1 MDEHIKPNGAGFKR
15 RIIMNTH
22 IFQFLSGLKPFS
34 FLPPEEI
41 QKIADSVI
49 EESHPKDTVLSVQGK
64 SAIDNIYLIQSGS
77 LELYYEVDGK
87 KIQPGFLKPG
97 EVCGAIAVLMNSATA
112 VRTVRA
118 AEDVRLFLIPR
129 ETFTDISSRFAPF
142 REFFMKIYSKL
153 MLDQSYASIIAT
165 GQAFQFLS
173 GVVPFTFLPEDEL
186 EKIASKLSV
195 VHYPKDTVVLVQGQ
209 TPVEYLYIIQ
219 KGAVERYY
227 EERSGKKRLR
237 GVLDERDIYGGISIL
252 INNGLSVRTLK
263 TIEKTYFYV
272 LSKKD
277 FLDICSRYETFAEYF
292 TDTFGKRM
300 TDKSYAAIIARTV
313 PSGDESFRF
322 FNQPI
327 SNIYN
332 KNALVC
338 DMGTSIQEAATL
350 MSDRRCSSVL
360 VRDEAG
366 DFVGIVTDNDLRKK
380 VISKGYDIQKR
391 ISGIMS
397 SPLRTIPETA
407 LIFEGLMS
415 IMHQNVKHLGV
426 TDANKR
432 VIGVVTNTDL
442 LMTQGQSPF
451 FLIREINQS
460 TAKEDVMHKHEKLPG
475 IVKNL
480 IYSGAKAKNVNS
492 LITTIS
498 DAILHKLIGFAI
510 EELGPPPARF
520 VFMILG
526 SEGRKEQTLKT
537 DQDNAIIFEDVPGS
551 SEKEVREYF
560 LKFGEKV
567 CTWLDQAGYA
577 FCEGGIMA
585 KNPKWCQ
592 PLEAWKEHFS
602 SWILTAEAEDLL
614 QASIFFDFRGGYGD
628 LSLIEDLRGYL
639 FSSIGGWSGFLRHL
653 TENALYFRPPIGF
666 FRNFVVESKGE
677 HRNKF
682 DIKSAMMPIVD
693 AARIYGLKHKVE
705 ATNTLDRLKLL
716 HERNVLSWKD
726 YSDLKHAY
734 AFLMQLRF
742 VRQVTAVTEENA
754 KPDNYINP
762 KQVSRLE
769 QTMLKEIFKKIET
782 FQTKLG
788 FDFTGIM

>member
-1 MDEHIKPNGAGFKR
+1 MS
-15 RIIMNTH
+15 TH

-34 FLPPEEI
+34 FLPPEEV
-41 QKIADSVI
+41 QKIADIATEKSY
-49 EESHPKDTVLSVQGK
+49 PKDTILSVQGK
-64 SAIDNIYLIQSGS
+64 SAIDNIYVIQSGS

-87 KIQPGFLKPG
+87 KIQPGSLKPG
-97 EVCGAIAVLMNSATA
+97 EVCGAIAGLMNSATA
-112 VRTVRA
+112 VRTVRV
-118 AEDVRLFLIPR
+118 AEDVRLCLIPR

-186 EKIASKLSV
+186 EKIATKLSI

-237 GVLDERDIYGGISIL
+237 GVLDEGDIYGGISIL

-272 LSKKD
+272 LSKKG
-277 FLDICSRYETFAEYF
+277 FLDICNRYETFAEYF

-300 TDKSYAAIIARTV
+300 MDKSYATIITKTV
-313 PSGDESFRF
+313 PSGDETLQF

-332 KNALVC
+332 KNALWC
-338 DMGTSIQEAATL
+338 SMDTSIQEAATL
-350 MSDRRCSSVL
+350 MSERRCSSVL
-360 VRDEAG
+360 VKDEAG

-397 SPLRTIPETA
+397 APLRTIPETA
-407 LIFEGLMS
+407 LIFEGLMTM
-415 IMHQNVKHLGV
+415 MHQNVKHLGV
-426 TDANKR
+426 MDTNKR
-432 VIGVVTNTDL
+432 VTGVVTNTDL
-442 LMTQGQSPF
+442 LTTQGQSPF

-460 TAKEDVMHKHEKLPG
+460 ITKEDVMHKHEKLPG
-475 IVKNL
+475 IVRNL

-498 DAILHKLIGFAI
+498 DAILHKLIGFAV

-537 DQDNAIIFEDVPGS
+537 DQDNAIIFEDVPAS

-693 AARIYGLKHKVE
+693 AARIYGLKYKVE

-726 YSDLKHAY
+726 YSDLKQAY

-762 KQVSRLE
+762 KKVSRLE